1 MGKWVR
7 GVKSPVERAYGE
19 KRIRFSIR
27 ISFWLVCAECIRGT
41 GRVEAGRRVEDP
53 MAVVW

>member
-1 MGKWVR
+1 MR
-7 GVKSPVERAYGE
+7 GVKSPGERAYGE

-27 ISFWLVCAECIRGT
+27 ISLWLVCAECIRGT
-41 GRVEAGRRVEDP
+41 GRAEAGRRVEDP